1 MPLSDRTIANAKPK
15 DKAYKLA
22 DELGMYLLVY
32 PKGTKVFKYDY
43 RLNGKRGTYTI
54 GTYPKVSYS
63 EAREEHRK
71 ARDLVEKGLAPLA
84 VREEEKQNSKRF
96 SYFFEDWLKK
106 SNSAPSTKSDI
117 VQRVN
122 KNLLPQLDSK
132 PIEQWNTRELYD
144 LLMKVADRGARETAL
159 RLAGVLNQIFKEIF
173 IQQLISANP
182 AAGLSDLLPKPDKLK
197 SKHFAHITDPVE
209 FGNLLKQIDS
219 PPQKQDFVVTQALK
233 LMPLLFLRPINIRFL
248 KWEYINFETKM
259 INLPA
264 TELKSRK
271 PLQVPLAKQAL
282 AILEQLKPIT
292 GNLEYVFIST
302 RASSTTPISEATC
315 NQAIKRMINPKT
327 NQPYGT
333 GFMSCHGFR
342 HTASTFLNEMG
353 FDPDVIE
360 LQLAHINKDRI
371 RATYNKAQLMD
382 KRIEMMQKWADYLDE
397 LKNEK

>member
-22 DELGMYLLVY
+22 DELGMYLFVY

-63 EAREEHRK
+63 EAREECRK
-71 ARDLVEKGLAPLA
+71 ARELVEKGFAPLA

-106 SNSAPSTKSDI
+106 SNSAPSTKADI

-122 KNLLPQLDSK
+122 KNLLPELDSK
-132 PIEQWNTRELYD
+132 PIEKWSTRELYD
-144 LLMKVADRGARETAL
+144 LLMQVSNRGARETAL
-159 RLAGVLNQIFKEIF
+159 RLAGVLNQIFKEVF
-173 IQQLISANP
+173 LLNLISANP

-197 SKHFAHITDPVE
+197 SKHFAHITKPE
-209 FGNLLKQIDS
+209 ELSNLLKQIDT
-219 PPQKQDFVVTQALK
+219 PPPKQDYVVTQALR

-248 KWEYINFETKM
+248 KWEYIDFTAKM

-271 PLQVPLAKQAL
+271 PLSVPLAKQAL

-292 GNLEYVFIST
+292 GHLEYVFVST
-302 RASSTTPISEATC
+302 RMNSTKPISEATC
-315 NQAIKRMINPKT
+315 NNAIKRMINPQT
-327 NQPYGT
+327 NEPYGT
-333 GFMSCHGFR
+333 GFMTTHGFR

-397 LKNEK
+397 LKSK